1 MKKDMKASE
10 STNER
15 LKGNVMLGRKVTLQ
29 RYENLSVNLL
39 VEFYLTES
47 DHVKEASKLTGA
59 IDAIVELAKQ
69 RWS

>member
-1 MKKDMKASE
+1 MKTSE
-10 STNER
+10 SLTER

-39 VEFYLTES
+39 VEFYLDES
-47 DHVKEASKLTGA
+47 DHVKEATKLTGA
-59 IDAIVELAKQ
+59 VDAIVELAKK

>member
-1 MKKDMKASE
+1 LKKDMKTLE
-10 STNER
+10 SLNER

-39 VEFYLTES
+39 IEFYLDES
-47 DHVKEASKLTGA
+47 DHVKEATKLTGA
-59 IDAIVELAKQ
+59 VDAIVELAKR

>member
-1 MKKDMKASE
+1 MTKNVKTTE
-10 STNER
+10 TTNER

-39 VEFYLTES
+39 VEFYLNES
-47 DHVKEASKLTGA
+47 DHVKEATKLTGA
-59 IDAIVELAKQ
+59 VDAIVELAKR

>member
-1 MKKDMKASE
+1 MAKDLKGPE
-10 STNER
+10 STKER

-39 VEFYLTES
+39 IEFYLDQS
-47 DHVKEASKLTGA
+47 DHVKEATELASA
-59 IDAIVELAKQ
+59 VDAIVDLAKR

>member
-1 MKKDMKASE
+1 MAKQAKGSQSAR
-10 STNER
+10 ER

-39 VEFYLTES
+39 IEFYLDES
-47 DHVKEASKLTGA
+47 DHAREATKLAGA
-59 IDAIVELAKQ
+59 VDKIVELAKQ

>member
-1 MKKDMKASE
+1 MKEQE
-10 STNER
+10 SIRER

-39 VEFYLTES
+39 IEFYLDQS
-47 DHVKEASKLTGA
+47 DHVKEATKLAGA
-59 IDAIVELAKQ
+59 VDAIVDLAKR

>member
-1 MKKDMKASE
+1 MAKSMKTLG
-10 STNER
+10 STNEQ
-15 LKGNVMLGRKVTLQ
+15 LKGNVMLGRKITLQ

-39 VEFYLTES
+39 VEFYLNES

-59 IDAIVELAKQ
+59 IDSIVELAKR